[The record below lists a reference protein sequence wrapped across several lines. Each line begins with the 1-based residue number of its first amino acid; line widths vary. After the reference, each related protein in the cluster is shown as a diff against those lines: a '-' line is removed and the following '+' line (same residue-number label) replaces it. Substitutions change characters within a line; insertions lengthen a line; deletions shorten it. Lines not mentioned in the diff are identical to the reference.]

1 MKCFFCSWC
10 NTLYLKNR
18 PFICKCN
25 SNAFI
30 KEHKTTREE
39 LNEIKTIEGIK
50 IIKDF
55 KKEGLK

>member
-1 MKCFFCSWC
+1 MKVFFCSCC
-10 NTLYLKNR
+10 NTLYLKER

-30 KEHKTTREE
+30 KEHKTTKEE
-39 LNEIKTIEGIK
+39 LNKIKTIKGLT

-55 KKEGLK
+55 RKEGLK